1 MKSVIVYRVNPALKT
16 KIPIGSLI
24 ERRQKERGKNF
35 VGLLSLARKTF
46 LRGPQETFQIDVGG
60 MWIEF

>member
-1 MKSVIVYRVNPALKT
+1 MKSVIVYRVNRALKT

-24 ERRQKERGKNF
+24 ERRKTERGKNF

-46 LRGPQETFQIDVGG
+46 LHAPQETFQIDVGG
-60 MWIEF
+60 MSIEF

>member
-1 MKSVIVYRVNPALKT
+1 MKSVTVYRVNPALKT

-46 LRGPQETFQIDVGG
+46 LRAPHETFQIDVGG

>member
-16 KIPIGSLI
+16 KTPIGSLI
-24 ERRQKERGKNF
+24 ERRKKERGKNF

-46 LRGPQETFQIDVGG
+46 LRAPQETFQIDVGG